1 MKNRWRTLLP
11 YGLILAADFY
21 LLPLL
26 IRDTG
31 TAMLMLLCGLPLGA
45 FGCGVLYG
53 ARHGFSLLLPL
64 LAMLLFVPTLPIH
77 YNATAYRTAAICAS
91 MDISTDEIRVGRAQS
106 SVNHKTPLV
115 SALT

>member
-11 YGLILAADFY
+11 YGLILAVDFY

-31 TAMLMLLCGLPLGA
+31 TAMLMLLCVLPLVA

-64 LAMLLFVPTLPIH
+64 LAMLLFTPTLSIH
-77 YNATAYRTAAICAS
+77 YNATAWVYIPVYGVVVLAGNGLGRLFYRK
-91 MDISTDEIRVGRAQS
+91 R
-106 SVNHKTPLV
+106 
-115 SALT
+115 